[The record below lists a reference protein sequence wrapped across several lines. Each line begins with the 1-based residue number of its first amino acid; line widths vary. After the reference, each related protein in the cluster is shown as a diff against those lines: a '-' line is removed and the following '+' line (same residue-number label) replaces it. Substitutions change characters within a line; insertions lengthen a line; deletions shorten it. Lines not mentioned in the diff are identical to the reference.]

1 MWRLPGGS
9 GKPGVASEH
18 AESLPTEAACG
29 DLQRHSDCT
38 GNLEDLKMKLL
49 FTWLK
54 FAGQTGEGRAAQR
67 QWEKRTADRD
77 SQLQSHKGSPCTSAE
92 NWPAHSN
99 RNNTQNGRKMMQNA
113 EGK

>member
-9 GKPGVASEH
+9 GKPGVVSEH

-49 FTWLK
+49 FT
-54 FAGQTGEGRAAQR
+54 
-67 QWEKRTADRD
+67 
-77 SQLQSHKGSPCTSAE
+77 
-92 NWPAHSN
+92 
-99 RNNTQNGRKMMQNA
+99 
-113 EGK
+113 